1 MVIMELACIP
11 KTEKET
17 EYELIP
23 GKERTVTIKR
33 HNIGLQFEAELT
45 FDEYYWVFGDRR
57 PEKFNKAFELALYDF
72 IRDELVEEELEDE
85 QIENN
90 G

>member
-1 MVIMELACIP
+1 MVINELMCIP
-11 KTEKET
+11 KKDKET

-23 GKERTVTIKR
+23 GQERTVIIKR

-57 PEKFNKAFELALYDF
+57 PEKFNVAFEAALYEF
-72 IRDELVEEELEDE
+72 IRDELIEEEN
-85 QIENN
+85 ENEET
-90 G
+90 

>member
-17 EYELIP
+17 EYELIT

-45 FDEYYWVFGDRR
+45 FDEYYWVFGDKR
-57 PEKFNKAFELALYDF
+57 PEKFNRAFEEALYDF
-72 IRDELVEEELEDE
+72 IRDELIEEDTDE
-85 QIENN
+85 QIKDN